1 MRTALESAIEFRDLT
16 PGTIIIYEETRTFD
30 AAPWTNKRKVALFSL
45 AGAFPC
51 REDRA
56 AVATG

>member
-1 MRTALESAIEFRDLT
+1 MESAIEFRDLT
-16 PGTIIIYEETRTFD
+16 PGTIIVYEETRTFD
-30 AAPWTNKRKVALFSL
+30 AAPWTKKRKVGLFSL